1 MDHESPLPTAPP
13 RGADPKLALAGGR
26 MVELAGRAVRRAA
39 EGGRPVLCSWH
50 AEVEP
55 VDALALFAALGSEG
69 FRFYWERPKDGFAL
83 AAAGV
88 ALRCRAEGPARFEA
102 VGAEVEAVFGSAAGA
117 GDAPPHL
124 AGPFAVGGF
133 SFFDEV
139 DEAQWPGF
147 SPAQLVFPAW
157 SLACRAGRCAVTVSA
172 LAAPRPDALDT
183 AVAELAAELARGF
196 GRVRQALP
204 EALHAPPGGTAAP
217 AAPVILHHADG
228 VAGHRQWVA
237 MVRAALGEIRGGQ
250 LSKIVLA
257 RVADLAA
264 ARGFSHQAV
273 LARLR
278 GAYPNC
284 FTFLVDPGGGR
295 AFLGATPER
304 LARFEGR
311 SVRLGAL
318 AGTAPRGERADA
330 DELLARGLMESGK
343 ERAEHAY
350 VVDAIVRAVAPLA
363 DAIARPDAPQL
374 VKLNNVQH
382 LYTPITLRL
391 RERQSPF
398 EVLRRLHPTPAVGG
412 HPSQAACARIRACE
426 DFDRG
431 WYAAPVGWLNG
442 RGEGEF
448 AVALRSG
455 TLQANRAR
463 LFAGSGIVAGSDA
476 EAEYFETQ
484 LKLQPMLTALAFA

>member
-1 MDHESPLPTAPP
+1 ML
-13 RGADPKLALAGGR
+13 
-26 MVELAGRAVRRAA
+26 ELAEQAVRRAA
-39 EGGRPVLCSWH
+39 ERGRPVLCSWS
-50 AEVEP
+50 AEVES
-55 VDALALFAALGSEG
+55 VDALALFAALGSED
-69 FRFYWERPKDGFAL
+69 FRFYWERRKDGFAL
-83 AAAGV
+83 AASGAI
-88 ALRCRAEGPARFEA
+88 LRCRAQGPTRFEA
-102 VGAEVEAVFGSAAGA
+102 VGAEVEAVFGAAASA
-117 GDAPPHL
+117 GDAPAHL
-124 AGPFAVGGF
+124 AGPFALGGF

-139 DEAQWPGF
+139 DEAQWPRF
-147 SPAQLVFPAW
+147 SPAQFVFPAW
-157 SLACRAGRCAVTVSA
+157 TLACRDGRCAATVSA
-172 LAAPRPDALDT
+172 LAEPRPAAPDGA
-183 AVAELAAELARGF
+183 AAALAAELAGAF
-196 GRVRQALP
+196 GRVGLALP
-204 EALHAPPGGTAAP
+204 DALQARLQVTAALDAP
-217 AAPVILHHADG
+217 AILHHADG
-228 VAGHRQWVA
+228 VAGHQHWVE
-237 MVRAALGEIRGGQ
+237 MVHAALDDIQGGR

-257 RVADLAA
+257 RVADLAT

-278 GAYPNC
+278 SAYPNC

-318 AGTAPRGERADA
+318 AGTAPRGERADV

-350 VVDAIVRAVAPLA
+350 VVDAILRAVAPLA
-363 DAIARPDAPQL
+363 DEIARPNAPQL

-382 LYTPITLRL
+382 LYTPITLHL

-398 EVLRRLHPTPAVGG
+398 ELLRRLHPTPAVGG

-455 TLQANRAR
+455 TLEANRAR
-463 LFAGSGIVAGSDA
+463 LYAGSGIVAGSEP